1 MNLPFNN
8 EKTNIMK
15 KLLIAPLFFLLLT
28 VTAFSQENIPLIE
41 VEGTS
46 EISVMPD
53 EAIIHLS
60 LMEKAMKVAD
70 VTNALNKK
78 TKSIEDAL
86 KKTKVKDYDF
96 TVDNYYVSVNR
107 VYSRGTSRDSGYVA
121 SQTIKVRVRNIDKD
135 LVKITESLHQTAD
148 MGFNIQFN
156 ISDNVRKSSE
166 QKLLELAI
174 ADARSKADIIA
185 KSLGIQNIQVHRVN
199 YTSGSNN
206 LYPVMRQAKTMMAM
220 DMAESRQEPTF
231 SPEEQKLNDKVL
243 VAFTFKK

>member
-1 MNLPFNN
+1 
-8 EKTNIMK
+8 MK
-15 KLLIAPLFFLLLT
+15 KLLFAALFLLSAVT
-28 VTAFSQENIPLIE
+28 VFAQENIPLIE

-46 EISVMPD
+46 EISIMPD
-53 EAIIHLS
+53 EAIIHLN

-86 KKTKVKDYDF
+86 KKAKVKDYDF

-107 VYSRGTSRDSGYVA
+107 VYNKGTSRDSGYVA

-174 ADARSKADIIA
+174 ADARSKANIIA
-185 KSLGIQNIQVHRVN
+185 KSLGIQNIQVHNVN
-199 YTSGSNN
+199 YTSEGNN
-206 LYPVMRQAKTMMAM
+206 LYPVMRQSKGMMAM

-231 SPEEQKLNDKVL
+231 SPEEQKLSDRVL
-243 VAFTFKK
+243 VSFSFNR

>member
-1 MNLPFNN
+1 
-8 EKTNIMK
+8 MK
-15 KLLIAPLFFLLLT
+15 KLLFVSLFFLLSL
-28 VTAFSQENIPLIE
+28 TAFSQGNIPLIE

-46 EISVMPD
+46 EISIMPD
-53 EAIIHLS
+53 EAIIHLN
-60 LMEKAMKVAD
+60 LMEKAMKVSD
-70 VTNALNKK
+70 VTNALNKR

-107 VYSRGTSRDSGYVA
+107 VYARGTSRDSGYVA
-121 SQTIKVRVRNIDKD
+121 SQTIKVRVRNIDQD

-156 ISDNVRKSSE
+156 ISEKVRKSSE

-185 KSLGIQNIQVHRVN
+185 KSLGIQNIQVHGVN
-199 YTSGSNN
+199 YTSGGNN
-206 LYPVMRQAKTMMAM
+206 LFPVMRQVKTMMAM

-231 SPEEQKLNDKVL
+231 SPEEQKLADKVL
-243 VAFTFKK
+243 VSFTFNK

>member
-1 MNLPFNN
+1 
-8 EKTNIMK
+8 MK
-15 KLLIAPLFFLLLT
+15 KLLFASLFLLLAS
-28 VTAFSQENIPLIE
+28 TAFAQENIPLIE
-41 VEGTS
+41 VEGVS

-107 VYSRGTSRDSGYVA
+107 VYARGTSRDSGYVA

-148 MGFNIQFN
+148 MGFNIQFS
-156 ISDNVRKSSE
+156 ISENARKSSE
-166 QKLLELAI
+166 KQLLELAI
-174 ADARSKADIIA
+174 ADARSKAGIIA
-185 KSLGIQNIQVHRVN
+185 SALGISNIQVHRVN
-199 YTSGSNN
+199 YTPSSGNVF
-206 LYPVMRQAKTMMAM
+206 PVMRQAKTMMAM
-220 DMAESRQEPTF
+220 DMMESRQEPTF
-231 SPEEQKLNDKVL
+231 SPEEQKLSDRVL
-243 VAFTFKK
+243 VSFTFKK

>member
-1 MNLPFNN
+1 
-8 EKTNIMK
+8 MK
-15 KLLIAPLFFLLLT
+15 KLLFASLFLLLA
-28 VTAFSQENIPLIE
+28 VTAFSQENIPMIE
-41 VEGTS
+41 VEGKS
-46 EISVMPD
+46 EISIMPD

-86 KKTKVKDYDF
+86 KKTNVKDYDF

-107 VYSRGTSRDSGYVA
+107 VYAKGTSRDSGYVA

-148 MGFNIQFN
+148 MGFNIQFT
-156 ISDNVRKSSE
+156 ISDKVRKSSE

-174 ADARSKADIIA
+174 ADARSKADVIA

-199 YTSGSNN
+199 YTSDGNN
-206 LYPVMRQAKTMMAM
+206 FYPVMRQSKSMMAM

-231 SPEEQKLNDKVL
+231 SPEEQKLSDKVL
-243 VAFTFKK
+243 VSFTFKK

>member
-1 MNLPFNN
+1 
-8 EKTNIMK
+8 MK
-15 KLLIAPLFFLLLT
+15 KLLITALFLLSAVT
-28 VTAFSQENIPLIE
+28 VFAQENIPLIE

-46 EISVMPD
+46 EISIMPD

-78 TKSIEDAL
+78 QNPKSIEDAL

-107 VYSRGTSRDSGYVA
+107 VYTKGTSRDSGYVA

-199 YTSGSNN
+199 YTSGGNN

-220 DMAESRQEPTF
+220 DESRQEPTF
-231 SPEEQKLNDKVL
+231 SPEEQKLTDKVL
-243 VAFTFKK
+243 VSFTFKK